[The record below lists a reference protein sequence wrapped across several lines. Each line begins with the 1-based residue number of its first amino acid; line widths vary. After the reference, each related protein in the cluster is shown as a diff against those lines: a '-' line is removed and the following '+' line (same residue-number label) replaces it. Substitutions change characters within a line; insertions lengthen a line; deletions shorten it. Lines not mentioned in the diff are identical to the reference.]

1 MGKRQ
6 VSGDRSRK
14 KKKKNLAGNY
24 LENLWQ
30 NYYTNGEGK
39 GMKGRERRDGTK
51 IEVDGTKIEVDGTL
65 KEGPC
70 YESPK
75 KEIISCTF
83 KTLNS
88 QYQVIQQRQD
98 INSVGT

>member
-6 VSGDRSRK
+6 NSGDRSRK

-51 IEVDGTKIEVDGTL
+51 IEVDGTL